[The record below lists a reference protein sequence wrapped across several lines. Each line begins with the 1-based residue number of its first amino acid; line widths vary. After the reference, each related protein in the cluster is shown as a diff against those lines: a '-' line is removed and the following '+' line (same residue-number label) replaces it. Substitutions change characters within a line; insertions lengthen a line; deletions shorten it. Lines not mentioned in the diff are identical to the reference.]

1 MARSI
6 AVAELPLLSRW
17 LETQV
22 PGSLKLHGEVLGALS
37 GRDTLGGAGED
48 IIMAPS
54 GWAALEEADAGGG
67 ALAEVSAAVSRRH
80 YCPGNAQLL
89 LSFFATDASAAVRTP
104 VAQPLLPCLTHGAC
118 AGRAER
124 GGAGSAGAPRAVDH
138 ARRPGRQMAS
148 GGSGGLWRW
157 RLGPRRW
164 RGRRILALGGAG
176 RADVAA
182 ARCRGSLR
190 CRAASGRSAAGLH
203 AGPRGAGRFEAG
215 QRNVGIRES
224 LQASPA

>member
-54 GWAALEEADAGGG
+54 GWAALEEADAGGR

-80 YCPGNAQLL
+80 YRPGNAQLL
-89 LSFFATDASAAVRTP
+89 LSFFATGASAAVRTP
-104 VAQPLLPCLTHGAC
+104 AARPLPPLPDPW
-118 AGRAER
+118 R
-124 GGAGSAGAPRAVDH
+124 V
-138 ARRPGRQMAS
+138 RRPR
-148 GGSGGLWRW
+148 
-157 RLGPRRW
+157 
-164 RGRRILALGGAG
+164 
-176 RADVAA
+176 
-182 ARCRGSLR
+182 
-190 CRAASGRSAAGLH
+190 
-203 AGPRGAGRFEAG
+203 
-215 QRNVGIRES
+215 
-224 LQASPA
+224 

>member
-80 YCPGNAQLL
+80 YRPGNAQLL

-104 VAQPLLPCLTHGAC
+104 AARALPPLPDPRRVP
-118 AGRAER
+118 GRAER

-148 GGSGGLWRW
+148 GGPGGLWW
-157 RLGPRRW
+157 R
-164 RGRRILALGGAG
+164 
-176 RADVAA
+176 
-182 ARCRGSLR
+182 
-190 CRAASGRSAAGLH
+190 
-203 AGPRGAGRFEAG
+203 
-215 QRNVGIRES
+215 
-224 LQASPA
+224 